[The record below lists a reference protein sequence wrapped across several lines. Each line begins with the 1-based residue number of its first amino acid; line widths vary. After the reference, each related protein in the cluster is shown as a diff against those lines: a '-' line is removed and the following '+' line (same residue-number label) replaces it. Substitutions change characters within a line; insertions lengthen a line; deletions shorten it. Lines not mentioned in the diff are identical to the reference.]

1 MNFNDTCD
9 VFSNKAIPRD
19 PHGVQEVFA
28 VWLSVEPVF
37 PLTLPV
43 MVDPTTQ
50 TALLEPSGVVQL
62 ASNAFSG
69 VESTGNVSITRPNDY
84 HSYFMCILSLYTHI
98 DSSNCS
104 KVLWFYGGY
113 SGVWCGYNDRQQQC
127 PS

>member
-1 MNFNDTCD
+1 M
-9 VFSNKAIPRD
+9 
-19 PHGVQEVFA
+19 
-28 VWLSVEPVF
+28 WLSVESVV

-69 VESTGNVSITRPNDY
+69 VESTGNVSITTPNDY
-84 HSYFMCILSLYTHI
+84 HSYFMFLLSLYSHI

-104 KVLWFYGGY
+104 KVLRFCGGY
-113 SGVWCGYNDRQQQC
+113 SGVWCGYNDRQQ
-127 PS
+127 